1 MDDKDLLTRMKKQID
16 NSEYLVATINK
27 RIQIKSQKRRTI
39 FGILSRARKINASLY
54 GSTSNVDDI
63 LIEDIQV
70 NSSNLSAKY
79 KSENMP
85 TKQVSKFLAEVKQGL
100 ANPKLVSDKIVVG
113 VIESVNGVIV
123 KRKSIPTF
131 TPAMMA
137 KKIEEEYGFKISLT
151 SPKYSD
157 YGIQS
162 LSLFPNYQISPFS
175 VYQENDQEAQ
185 QKFASLLKRLKLK
198 VEYGEVEDKS
208 CCLAKV
214 DKKKVIIDNS
224 LSPQS
229 TNGSNILRVVNVLY
243 AIANSQKR
251 VMFADYLKE
260 YYPDMQAYFV
270 GLSVKEKANANGV
283 ANDIS
288 NMLVACNMARYIY
301 DAETYNIIENA
312 FAIKIASKL
321 KFLQDKVLN
330 RYFAGVI
337 EANFVA
343 KQESI
348 FSQEKMDLL
357 TAVNGYE
364 NKGVAIGKKGQI
376 TTMSQ
381 LLTANQ
387 QFIGVSLDADKNKID
402 DDLIQKIVSSKGYL
416 TKLIQLK
423 ADFEKEFLSV
433 DMRELLNK
441 TKRAEFVEALKGIAT
456 KEIQDVQDRIDEL
469 KNKEV
474 SNEDVLTLSSALLLR
489 DLISYESQY
498 IDACM
503 KNYEQQEAEREVER
517 TRKEAKA
524 KLAQKNI
531 KLGFITKDK
540 NVGEETNTDGEK
552 VPPED
557 LVDLD

>member
-1 MDDKDLLTRMKKQID
+1 MDDKDLLTRMKRQID

-27 RIQIKSQKRRTI
+27 RTQIKSKKRRTL
-39 FGILSRARKINASLY
+39 FGIVSRARKINASLY
-54 GSTSNVDDI
+54 DSKSNVDDI

-70 NSSNLSAKY
+70 NPASLSAKY
-79 KSENMP
+79 RSENMP
-85 TKQVSKFLAEVKQGL
+85 TKQVSKFLSEVKQGL
-100 ANPKLVSDKIVVG
+100 ANPKLVGDKVVSS
-113 VIESVNGVIV
+113 VIQSINGVIV
-123 KRKSIPTF
+123 KRKAIPTF
-131 TPAMMA
+131 TPIVMA
-137 KKIEEEYGFKISLT
+137 RKMEEEYGFKATLS

-162 LSLFPNYQISPFS
+162 LSLFPDYQISPFS
-175 VYQENDQEAQ
+175 VYQENDPEAQ
-185 QKFASLLKRLKLK
+185 QKFTSLLKRLKLK
-198 VEYGEVEDKS
+198 VEYGEVTDKS
-208 CCLAKV
+208 CCLAMV

-224 LSPQS
+224 ISPQS
-229 TNGSNILRVVNVLY
+229 SNSNILRVMNVLY
-243 AIANSQKR
+243 AVANSQHR

-260 YYPDMQAYFV
+260 YYPELQTYFIS
-270 GLSVKEKANANGV
+270 LPTKEKANANGV

-337 EANFVA
+337 EANFVK
-343 KQESI
+343 KQEAI
-348 FSQEKMDLL
+348 FNQEKMDLL

-387 QFIGVSLDADKNKID
+387 QFIGVSLEADKNEIND
-402 DDLIQKIVSSKGYL
+402 ALINKVVTSKGYL

-433 DMRELLNK
+433 DMTKLLDK
-441 TKRAEFVEALKGIAT
+441 TKRDEFKQSLQSIAT

-469 KNKEV
+469 RNKKV
-474 SNEDVLTLSSALLLR
+474 SDEDVLTLSSALLLR
-489 DLISYESQY
+489 DLISYEAQY
-498 IDACM
+498 INGCIAQ
-503 KNYEQQEAEREVER
+503 YEQQEVQREAERLEAERNKTQGNADVNNGKPSGDNNKDDQIVPLDELFDADEV
-517 TRKEAKA
+517 
-524 KLAQKNI
+524 
-531 KLGFITKDK
+531 
-540 NVGEETNTDGEK
+540 
-552 VPPED
+552 
-557 LVDLD
+557 